1 MEPILPSRPLTFRV
15 ENIQPG
21 TTAEE
26 LKKLFYTEDQ
36 PHLRVK
42 SLVPAVD
49 NYELDIRDY
58 TATVTFQAQNRT
70 TLSPRLLDE
79 DVSIDSDFHGF
90 TPLNHPQE
98 PIAADIIAVTGLAAH
113 AFGSWAHSAQNMWLR
128 DYLPRDVS
136 NVRVLIYGYPSQ
148 LYGSISRSILSDHS
162 TNMIHRLL
170 AMRESAKCQSRPIVF
185 IGHSLGCL
193 IIKKA
198 LCDINGSVGIYSS
211 RLPVRSIIFLGAP
224 HKGLETTALETLVK
238 SQASEDMIR
247 ELKSESPTLT
257 ELNDKF
263 RHVAKDI
270 DILTC
275 YELSPTKTA
284 IEMPDGT
291 WKREGPPIM
300 MVSQDSAKQ
309 WYPREELLACNADH
323 SQIAKLKRGENSIYP
338 SVRWAIKKALLSAGD
353 LYSDSKEIHH
363 DESHHLGSVDEASAL
378 RRSLLQVTHRQS
390 SKVPNDR
397 SIDQAPTPSRSPSA
411 DATDQQIR
419 RLHQV
424 DIDQSTPGSDTQS
437 RSDPLDKTVS
447 QWQSGIDIR
456 KMDETRSPAS
466 PENSVET
473 NMAPVLFDED
483 GSTSKGT
490 ELTASLLAEATA
502 SEEANE
508 GTDLDPPKLGIQ
520 IDEPTVPQKED
531 LNIATNGVKSMVMD
545 KRMECTIILGDEAK
559 TRDLLAH
566 SYDVDCK
573 GDGGLTP
580 LLLAARYRHENI
592 VNMLLELGASRGAKC
607 DLGRTTLHWL
617 AMSPEIPLSESLVD
631 LLLKDRPPLYVSDLK
646 NDTPLHHACRVGE
659 LLLATKIIR
668 HGANVHACNLHGST
682 PLHCAAYYGKAQ
694 LIPLLL
700 ANGAELEVKTKQV
713 FEVKNECTPLHLA
726 AASPSDASDT
736 VEELLRAG
744 ADKEAKTSWQMTPL
758 LLAVGNHN
766 KACVASLLQAAANV
780 EAKNC
785 YDDRPLHVAAREGQ
799 LEITKALLHH
809 AADPN
814 AAGGIGMTSLH
825 FAANE
830 GQLEIIKALLDHGA
844 NPTLKDSRFFGDK
857 PSRFAMKQ
865 EIKDLLREAEKAW
878 KKSGKK

>member
-1 MEPILPSRPLTFRV
+1 M
-15 ENIQPG
+15 
-21 TTAEE
+21 
-26 LKKLFYTEDQ
+26 
-36 PHLRVK
+36 
-42 SLVPAVD
+42 
-49 NYELDIRDY
+49 
-58 TATVTFQAQNRT
+58 
-70 TLSPRLLDE
+70 
-79 DVSIDSDFHGF
+79 
-90 TPLNHPQE
+90 
-98 PIAADIIAVTGLAAH
+98 
-113 AFGSWAHSAQNMWLR
+113 
-128 DYLPRDVS
+128 
-136 NVRVLIYGYPSQ
+136 
-148 LYGSISRSILSDHS
+148 
-162 TNMIHRLL
+162 
-170 AMRESAKCQSRPIVF
+170 
-185 IGHSLGCL
+185 
-193 IIKKA
+193 
-198 LCDINGSVGIYSS
+198 
-211 RLPVRSIIFLGAP
+211 
-224 HKGLETTALETLVK
+224 
-238 SQASEDMIR
+238 
-247 ELKSESPTLT
+247 
-257 ELNDKF
+257 
-263 RHVAKDI
+263 
-270 DILTC
+270 
-275 YELSPTKTA
+275 
-284 IEMPDGT
+284 
-291 WKREGPPIM
+291 
-300 MVSQDSAKQ
+300 
-309 WYPREELLACNADH
+309 ACNADH

-447 QWQSGIDIR
+447 QWQSGIYIR

-531 LNIATNGVKSMVMD
+531 LNIATNGVKSLVMD

-573 GDGGLTP
+573 GDGGL
-580 LLLAARYRHENI
+580 AARYRHENI
-592 VNMLLELGASRGAKC
+592 VNMLLELGASPGAKC

-617 AMSPEIPLSESLVD
+617 AMSPEIPLSESLID
-631 LLLKDRPPLYVSDLK
+631 LLLKDRQPLSVSDLK
-646 NDTPLHHACRVGE
+646 GLTPLHDACCSGE

-668 HGANVHACNLHGST
+668 HGANVHACNLHGWT
-682 PLHCAAYYGKAQ
+682 PLHYAAYYGKAQ

-700 ANGAELEVKTKQV
+700 ANGAELEVKTKQG
-713 FEVKNECTPLHLA
+713 FEFKYEWTPLHLA
-726 AASPSDASDT
+726 AAGPSDASDT

-744 ADKEAKTSWQMTPL
+744 ADKEAKTSRQSTPL
-758 LLAVGNHN
+758 LLAVWNHN
-766 KACVASLLQAAANV
+766 KACVASLLKGTANV
-780 EAKNC
+780 EAK
-785 YDDRPLHVAAREGQ
+785 DRDEDRPLHVDARGGQ

-809 AADPN
+809 
-814 AAGGIGMTSLH
+814 
-825 FAANE
+825 
-830 GQLEIIKALLDHGA
+830 GA
-844 NPTLKDSRFFGDK
+844 NPTVKTTRYVGDK
-857 PSRFAMKQ
+857 PSSVAKKQ